1 MNREERRIYQLG
13 VAFAAVMIIAMTS
26 VLTDECGKKT
36 VYAAAEAVDGNFI
49 DGTATSPEKG
59 QIREN
64 SAMPCVDAESFRRF
78 LETYE
83 PETGEEA
90 RTVTVREDHED
101 VRTEEAGSLP
111 EATAAEV
118 ESSVPP
124 LYRISG
130 ETIDESIQIRLYQH
144 LQEAGIP
151 YWYEGALCQMFQE
164 SHGHQYAV
172 NQTNHEDM
180 GLFQYKNRFWNWDDG
195 DIFDVDAQMSRY
207 ASDMAARFNSGLS
220 VDEAIS
226 RHNTS
231 DSVAAVNWEYVGQ
244 VKQWL
249 SQMEVI
255 E

>member
-26 VLTDECGKKT
+26 VLTEECGKNT
-36 VYAAAEAVDGNFI
+36 VYAAAEVVDGNFI

-59 QIREN
+59 QIRED

-83 PETGEEA
+83 PETTEEA
-90 RTVTVREDHED
+90 RTDAVRPDHED
-101 VRTEEAGSLP
+101 VRTEEITL
-111 EATAAEV
+111 AAETETAV
-118 ESSVPP
+118 EAAVPT
-124 LYRISG
+124 LYRIAG
-130 ETIDESIQIRLYQH
+130 EEIDESIQVRLYQY

-164 SHGHQYAV
+164 SHGQQYAV

-180 GLFQYKNRFWNWDDG
+180 GLFQYKNRFWNWADG

-207 ASDMAARFNSGLS
+207 ASDMAARFNSGLT

-249 SQMEVI
+249 GKMEVI

>member
-26 VLTDECGKKT
+26 VLTEECGKKT
-36 VYAAAEAVDGNFI
+36 VYAAAEVVDGNFI

-59 QIREN
+59 QIRED

-83 PETGEEA
+83 PETTEEA
-90 RTVTVREDHED
+90 RTDAVRPDHED
-101 VRTEEAGSLP
+101 IRTEEITLATETETAV
-111 EATAAEV
+111 EAA
-118 ESSVPP
+118 VPT
-124 LYRISG
+124 LYRIAG
-130 ETIDESIQIRLYQH
+130 EEIDEGIQVRLYQH

-164 SHGHQYAV
+164 SHGQQYAV

-180 GLFQYKNRFWNWDDG
+180 GLFQYKNRFWNWADG
-195 DIFDVDAQMSRY
+195 DIFDVDAQMRRY
-207 ASDMAARFNSGLS
+207 SAEMAARFNAGLS

-231 DSVAAVNWEYVGQ
+231 DFVTEVNWQYVQ
-244 VKQWL
+244 EVKRHL
-249 SQMEVI
+249 PTMEAI
-255 E
+255 R